1 MTIVFSGGTD
11 GFLVM
16 ANDSAVEKRFDDGRL
31 EYETGGKAYCC
42 DDVGVVTM
50 WGARDGNRLISHL
63 QSLNFRSDS
72 QTVEDL
78 AHAVHRYLTE
88 VYAPHAGD
96 GLEDTGYHVGGF
108 MPDGKVR
115 LFHIFWN
122 AHGSGNARTNWGAY
136 TLELHHPPPGTIG
149 FLYNGR
155 PDIVSSLMQTLITE
169 INQGKELRFP
179 LTPSGVCRLAH
190 FVLRVGSELTKQV
203 APTFLVHVLSPSRRC
218 IRVIVDPVTPSDDT
232 VFAKALADAGLA

>member
-42 DDVGVVTM
+42 DGVGVVTM

-63 QSLNFRSDS
+63 QSLTFRSDS
-72 QTVEDL
+72 HTVEDL

-88 VYAPHAGD
+88 DYSPHMGD
-96 GLEDTGYHVGGF
+96 GLDDTGYHVGGF
-108 MPDGKVR
+108 TADGESR

-122 AHGSGNARTNWGAY
+122 ARGSGNARTNWGAY
-136 TLELHHPPPGTIG
+136 TMELHHPPPGTIG

-155 PDIVSSLMQTLITE
+155 ADIVSSLMQTLIGE

-179 LTPSGVCRLAH
+179 LTPAGVCRLAH
-190 FVLRVGSELTKQV
+190 FVLRVGCELTRQV
-203 APTFLVHVLSPSRRC
+203 SPTFLVHVLSPSRRC
-218 IRVIVDPVTPSDDT
+218 VRVIVDPVTPSDDG
-232 VFAKALADAGLA
+232 VFAKALADSGLA